1 MRDTCPVGLVP
12 TLLFLGRYFL
22 MEREQIEARI
32 REISKSVADVK
43 GLEYVHS
50 ELAGTKRNAVVRVFV
65 DKPGGVTL
73 DDCSE
78 VSRDIE
84 GVLDIEDI
92 VPSSYVLEVSS
103 PGLERELYSI
113 ADFDRFTGNQAR
125 IKTRDAIDGRKSYKG
140 VIVTVEGENIIFD
153 DRTLGQITIPYSNV
167 AKANLVFD
175 LSEELKRK

>member
-1 MRDTCPVGLVP
+1 
-12 TLLFLGRYFL
+12 

-32 REISKSVADVK
+32 RAISQSAADAK
-43 GLEYVHS
+43 GLEFVHS
-50 ELAGTKRNAVVRVFV
+50 EVAGTKRNAVVRVFV

-73 DDCSE
+73 DDCGE
-78 VSRDIE
+78 LSRDIE

-113 ADFDRFTGNQAR
+113 ADFQKFTGESAR
-125 IKTRDAIDGRKSYKG
+125 IKTREAVDGRKSYKG
-140 VIVTVEGENIIFD
+140 SIVGVDGENILFEEK
-153 DRTLGQITIPYSNV
+153 TLGQITIPYSNV

>member
-1 MRDTCPVGLVP
+1 MRVQWVSCP
-12 TLLFLGRYFL
+12 LFYFWDVKFR
-22 MEREQIEARI
+22 MEREQIESRL
-32 REISKSVADVK
+32 REIAKGAAEAK
-43 GLEYVHS
+43 GLEFVHS
-50 ELAGTKRNAVVRVFV
+50 EIAGTKRNAVVRVFV

-84 GVLDIEDI
+84 GVLDLEDI
-92 VPSSYVLEVSS
+92 IPSSYVLEVSS

-113 ADFDRFTGNQAR
+113 DDFVKFTGEKAR
-125 IKTRDAIDGRKSYKG
+125 MKTREPIDGRKAFKG
-140 VIVTVEGENIIFD
+140 VITGVDGDSIVFEDRAVGSVTV
-153 DRTLGQITIPYSNV
+153 PYSNV